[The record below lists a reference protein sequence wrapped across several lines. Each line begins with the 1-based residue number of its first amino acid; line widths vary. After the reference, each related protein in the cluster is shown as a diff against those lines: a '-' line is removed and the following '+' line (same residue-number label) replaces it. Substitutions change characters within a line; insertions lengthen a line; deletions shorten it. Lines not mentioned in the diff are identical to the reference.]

1 MKTQKIVIAGLAA
14 LALFFSLDGCSSSPK
29 PVRTTPAASPKP
41 AVTTAPAN
49 SPAREAEKPA
59 AAPDKLPVLVKEDI
73 NGDTQAEK
81 NGETDK
87 EAAALLEEGFTAY
100 QEALAALN
108 RKDTDTALAKLDEA
122 YEIIPKIKIPSD
134 SALLQ
139 EKNDLRILVA
149 QRIQQ
154 VYALGHQADAAGRA
168 SVSSINNSIPLV
180 ENQWIQKEIASFQGG
195 EKAWFL
201 DAYKR
206 SGLYKDMILAELR
219 TAGLPEQLLWIPMI
233 ESWFRVRALSR
244 ARALGMW
251 QFISSTGYR
260 YGLKRDKYVDE
271 RMDPFK
277 ATRAAVQH
285 LSDLHMIFGD
295 WLTALAAYNCGD
307 GYVQRVIRAQRIE
320 YLDNF
325 WDLFNNLPWET
336 ARYVPRFIAALMIIG
351 NPAKYGFELPAQD
364 PPLKFETVKINAPI
378 KLAGLAQSLG
388 LDPLLL
394 TILNP
399 ELRFDSTPNYDYNL
413 RVPEGFGE
421 KCLACVT
428 TLPQYVPPDVVT
440 DRYRVLKGDTLG
452 AIARKFRTSV
462 DAIVRVNGLTSRTL
476 IREGQVLRIP
486 VSGAAAK
493 QATAPAVATAGAA
506 SAAAAGEKVAY
517 VVKAGD
523 TLFTLSKTFN
533 TTIEKIKTDNSLTS
547 DDLSVGQKLAI
558 QVGGRS

>member
-1 MKTQKIVIAGLAA
+1 MKIQKLIIAGLSA
-14 LALFFSLDGCSSSPK
+14 LVVFFSLYGCSSHKPARTVPKTPSK
-29 PVRTTPAASPKP
+29 PVMTS
-41 AVTTAPAN
+41 APAN
-49 SPAREAEKPA
+49 PPAHEAEKPTP
-59 AAPDKLPVLVKEDI
+59 APEKLPVLGKEDI
-73 NGDTQAEK
+73 NGEAQADK
-81 NGETDK
+81 NGEPDK

-108 RKDTDTALAKLDEA
+108 RKDMDAALVKLDEA
-122 YEIIPKIKIPSD
+122 YEIIPKIKVPPD

-154 VYALGHQADAAGRA
+154 VYALGHQADASVRA

-180 ENQWIQKEIASFQGG
+180 DNQWVKKEIASFQAG

-206 SGLYKDMILAELR
+206 SGLYKDMILNELR
-219 TAGLPEQLLWIPMI
+219 AAGLPEQLLWVPMI

-260 YGLKRDKYVDE
+260 YGLRRDKYVDE

-277 ATRAAVQH
+277 ATRAAVQN

-325 WDLFNNLPWET
+325 WDLFNSLPWET

-351 NPAKYGFELPAQD
+351 DPAKYGFELPVQD
-364 PPLKFETVKINAPI
+364 PPLKYETVKISAPI
-378 KLAGLAQSLG
+378 KLASLAQSLG

-399 ELRFDSTPNYDYNL
+399 ELRFDSSPNYDYDL
-413 RVPEGFGE
+413 RVPEGYGE
-421 KCLACVT
+421 KCLASVA

-486 VSGAAAK
+486 VSGAAAAK
-493 QATAPAVATAGAA
+493 PAQAGAPAPALGAA
-506 SAAAAGEKVAY
+506 PGDKVMY

-523 TLFTLSKTFN
+523 TLFTPSKTFN
-533 TTIEKIKTDNSLTS
+533 TTIEKIKADNSLTS